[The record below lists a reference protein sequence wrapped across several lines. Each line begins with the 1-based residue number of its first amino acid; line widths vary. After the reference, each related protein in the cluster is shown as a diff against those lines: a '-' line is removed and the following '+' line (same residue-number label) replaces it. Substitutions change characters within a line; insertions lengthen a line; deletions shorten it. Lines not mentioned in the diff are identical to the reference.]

1 MWTRSI
7 SALLLT
13 LLVIANPA
21 KAQNAVPAAAP
32 PTEEQAAMQQMRDT
46 MQTVIQNMIARGI
59 DPRTFFQQLQ
69 DGADPADIQKQL
81 LSQGLID
88 QKTLDQLQSNML
100 ALTASR
106 IKSQLDV
113 TDLEWKAIWPLV
125 QKVLTAA
132 SAVNGTRPGG
142 GMARFFIQQ
151 TAAGAELTKATNALV
166 AAAKDPSTTPD
177 DLEARLQK
185 FRDAKAKAR
194 QELDAARRDLQAV
207 LTIRQEGVLT
217 SLGILE

>member
-46 MQTVIQNMIARGI
+46 MQTVIQNMIAKGI

-106 IKSQLDV
+106 IKSQLGV
-113 TDLEWKAIWPLV
+113 TDAEWSAIWPLV
-125 QKVLTAA
+125 QKVITAD
-132 SAVNGTRPGG
+132 SALNGTRPGG
-142 GMARFFIQQ
+142 GMARFFTAQ
-151 TAAGAELTKATNALV
+151 TPAGAELSKATKKLTAIAN
-166 AAAKDPSTTPD
+166 DPSTTPD
-177 DLEARLQK
+177 ELAVRLRD
-185 FRDAKAKAR
+185 FRDARAKA
-194 QELDAARRDLQAV
+194 QQDLDTARRDLQSV

>member
-1 MWTRSI
+1 
-7 SALLLT
+7 
-13 LLVIANPA
+13 
-21 KAQNAVPAAAP
+21 
-32 PTEEQAAMQQMRDT
+32 MQQMRYT
-46 MQTVIQNMIARGI
+46 FQTILQNMIARGI
-59 DPRTFFQQLQ
+59 YPRTFFQQIQ

-81 LSQGLID
+81 VSQGLID
-88 QKTLDQLQSNML
+88 QKTLDQLQTNML

-113 TDLEWKAIWPLV
+113 TDAEWKAIWPLV
-125 QKVLTAA
+125 QKVITAA

-142 GMARFFIQQ
+142 GMARFFTAQ
-151 TAAGAELTKATNALV
+151 TAAGAELTKATNALT

-177 DLEARLQK
+177 DLESRLQK